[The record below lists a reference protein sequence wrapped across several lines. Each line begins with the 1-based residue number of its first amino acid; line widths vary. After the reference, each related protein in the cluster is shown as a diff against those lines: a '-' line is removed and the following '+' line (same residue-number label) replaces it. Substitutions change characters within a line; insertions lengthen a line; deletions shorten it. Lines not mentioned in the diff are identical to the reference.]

1 MAERDT
7 AGDVLAELASSQAG
21 VTLGPTPEQAALS
34 ELSDPS
40 ASSDPTNSEEAS
52 AEREPLAKLVRK
64 GLTWS
69 LGGMLIGRVGT
80 LVTGIILARLLSPND
95 YGVFAVALVALIFI
109 SNLND
114 LGIEQ
119 ALVRWPDSIDGVAPT
134 GKTVIL
140 ASSILQFA
148 VLFAGAPY
156 FAHALGADEAT
167 GVVRLLSIGVVING
181 LFAVPSAVLTRSF
194 RQDLRTAADFAGFVV
209 GVVVTVAMA
218 VAGYGVWS
226 LAWGR
231 LLGNAVNGVLHAL
244 FARTHYHYGF
254 DRALARELL
263 SEGIPIAGLTILAVS
278 VLNVDTVVAGR
289 VLGPVLLGFY
299 VLAFNLSSWP
309 VNVFA
314 VAVWRV
320 SVPAF
325 ARMQNDL
332 ARLSEAFTRSFGLLM
347 AVILPVCI
355 LLSVLAL
362 PLIRLV
368 YGVKWAAA
376 APVLSVLAALGA
388 LRVALQLMTDVL
400 VAVGR
405 SKRAF
410 VLQAIWLAALVPALV
425 VGAHLGG
432 LTGIAWAHVL
442 VALLVVTPLH
452 LRAIAP
458 LGIRLRALLRASGR
472 PMLAASAAAIA
483 ALAGMAL
490 ANTLGDGDVVTL
502 AIAGMA
508 ALVTF
513 AAIMAPVRHSAL
525 AAIRG

>member
-1 MAERDT
+1 ME
-7 AGDVLAELASSQAG
+7 
-21 VTLGPTPEQAALS
+21 GPMPEPAALV
-34 ELSDPS
+34 EMH
-40 ASSDPTNSEEAS
+40 EA
-52 AEREPLAKLVRK
+52 ADVGVEAADAATEATGERESLSKLVRK

-80 LVTGIILARLLSPND
+80 LVTGIILARLLSPDD
-95 YGVFAVALVALIFI
+95 YGVFAVALVALVFI

-119 ALVRWPDSIDGVAPT
+119 ALVRWPDSIEGVAPT

-140 ASSILQFA
+140 GSSVIQFV
-148 VLFAGAPY
+148 VLFLAAPY
-156 FAHALGADEAT
+156 FTRAMGAPEAA
-167 GVVRLLSIGVVING
+167 GVVRLLSVGVVVNG

-194 RQDLRTAADFAGFVV
+194 RQDLRTAADFTGFVV
-209 GVVVTVAMA
+209 GVVVTVGMAMS
-218 VAGYGVWS
+218 GFGVWS

-231 LLGNAVNGVLHAL
+231 LLGNAVNGVLHAV
-244 FARTHYHYGF
+244 FAQDRYRYGF

-263 SEGIPIAGLTILAVS
+263 SEGLPIAGLTILAVS
-278 VLNVDTVVAGR
+278 VLNVDTLVAGR

-325 ARMQNDL
+325 ARMQHDF
-332 ARLSEAFTRSFGLLM
+332 ARLTDAFTRSFGLLM

-355 LLSVLAL
+355 LLSALAL
-362 PLIRLV
+362 PLIRFV
-368 YGVKWAAA
+368 YGVKWAPA

-425 VGAHLGG
+425 VGAHVGG
-432 LTGIAWAHVL
+432 ITGVAWAHVL

-452 LRAIAP
+452 LKAIAP
-458 LGIRLRALLRASGR
+458 IGIRLRALVRASGR
-472 PMLAASAAAIA
+472 PLLAAAAAAAA
-483 ALAGMAL
+483 ALAGVAL
-490 ANTLGDGDVVTL
+490 AATLGHSDFVTL
-502 AIAGMA
+502 AVAGTA
-508 ALVTF
+508 ALLTF
-513 AAIMAPVRHSAL
+513 AAIMAPMRHTAL
-525 AAIRG
+525 AAIRS